1 MFWNTV
7 WTKGRAPHTLGILCD
22 PEHPA
27 LAHFPTDFHTNWQW
41 WDVLHGAEAMV
52 LETLP
57 PELRPIVQPI
67 DTWVRNLRLGLL
79 FEARVGGGSLLVSS
93 IDFKTDLEARPAARQ
108 LLYSLLRYVGGDGFA
123 PRQTVG
129 ADDVRRLFRRNGHG

>member
-1 MFWNTV
+1 M
-7 WTKGRAPHTLGILCD
+7 
-22 PEHPA
+22 
-27 LAHFPTDFHTNWQW
+27 AHFPTDFHTNWQW

-108 LLYSLLRYVGGDGFA
+108 LLYPFCATSADGFA
-123 PRQTVG
+123 LRTVG
-129 ADDVRRLFRRNGHG
+129 VMTCGDSSSKRTR